1 MAKVKLARGTQSA
14 YNALQNKDSDTI
26 YVCTNTG
33 NIYLGSTAL
42 FESNAYIGSS
52 ISGKIVTFTTHGTNG
67 TTSTDTLDL
76 GTFQTAEEV
85 SAAISAAI
93 SSTYKPAGTIAKS
106 AIVSGLLV
114 AGNLGNVYNISEAFT
129 VGSGTGE
136 VPASLFTDAAAGN
149 SYPAGT
155 NIVVINTGTTANPV
169 YKFDVLAGFVDL
181 SNYQTKVSGA
191 TAGNFAGLDA
201 NGDVTDSGYKP
212 GDFKTK
218 QTAYEPAAGTTNGS
232 AGGQYVEQVTQ
243 DANGEITVTRKKLPD
258 FTGSGNVGTA
268 SSATDAWKTV
278 VHDATL
284 SSGRVLSGNTKTI
297 PAATSS
303 NDGYMTSAQVTK
315 LEGIEAGGE
324 VNVLESVKVS
334 GNALRIDTLDKSVN
348 IETGTTYNATTN
360 KVATMSDISDAAL
373 AWIEL
378 S

>member
-14 YNALQNKDSDTI
+14 YNALSTKDSDTI

-42 FESNAYIGSS
+42 FESSSYIDAS
-52 ISGKIVTFTTHGTNG
+52 ISGKTVTFTTHGTNG
-67 TTSTDTLDL
+67 TTGTDTLDL
-76 GTFQTAEEV
+76 GTFQTAAEV

-93 SSTYKPAGTIAKS
+93 SSTYKPAGTIAKN
-106 AIVSGLLV
+106 AIVSGLLI
-114 AGNLGNVYNISEAFT
+114 AENLGNVYNISEAFT

-136 VPASLFTDAAAGN
+136 VSASLFTDAAAGN

-155 NIVVINTGTTANPV
+155 NIVIVNTGTIASPE
-169 YKFDVLAGFVDL
+169 YKFDVLAGFIDL

-191 TAGNFAGLDA
+191 TAGNFAGLDS
-201 NGDVTDSGYKP
+201 NGNLTDSGYKP

-218 QTAYEPAAGTTNGS
+218 QTAYTPTAGTSTGAAGN
-232 AGGQYVEQVTQ
+232 QYVEQVTQ
-243 DANGEITVTRKKLPD
+243 NENGEITVTRKKLPN
-258 FTGSGNVGTA
+258 FTGSGSVGTA
-268 SSATDAWKTV
+268 SDAADAWKTV
-278 VHDATL
+278 VHDASL
-284 SSGRVLSGNTKTI
+284 SSTRVLSGNTKSI

-303 NDGYMTSAQVTK
+303 NDGYMTSTQASK
-315 LEGIEAGGE
+315 LDGIESGSE

-334 GNALRIDTLDKSVN
+334 GTALIIDTSDKSVN
-348 IETGTTYNATTN
+348 IETETAYNATTN
-360 KVATMSDISDAAL
+360 KVATMSDVSSAAL